1 MKKFL
6 IATATVLAL
15 STAAFADQN
24 SENANK
30 MAQMRMEFFK
40 MTSQMIDDE
49 MAVSQMQ
56 QKRLTA
62 YQRILKQMMDN
73 ENSSNNN

>member
-1 MKKFL
+1 MKKLL
-6 IATATVLAL
+6 ITTATVLAL

-24 SENANK
+24 SENANR
-30 MAQMRMEFFK
+30 MAEMRMEFYK

-62 YQRILKQMMDN
+62 YQRVLKLMMDN
-73 ENSSNNN
+73 ENSPNK

>member
-1 MKKFL
+1 MKKLL